1 MGTLDPETEGLE
13 AVPENR
19 LVLAWLRP
27 LAEAARSEYRMGR
40 FEMHTHP
47 DVCERLDQL
56 ARGGRAV
63 GAYGL
68 CARAARGGVL
78 YALGMGTSSIALR
91 LPDGHAR
98 EAVLANGGRIDPDL
112 GPDWVLA
119 DAWLSTL
126 SGADGSSLLA
136 AWVEAARLA
145 ADA

>member
-1 MGTLDPETEGLE
+1 MGALDPEAEDLE

-19 LVLAWLRP
+19 LILASLRRT
-27 LAEAARSEYRMGR
+27 AEPAQSEYRLGA
-40 FEMHTHP
+40 FEQHAHP
-47 DVCERLDQL
+47 DICERLDQV
-56 ARGGRAV
+56 ARGGRSV

-78 YALGMGTSSIALR
+78 FALGMGTSSIALR
-91 LPDGHAR
+91 LPDGPAR
-98 EAVLANGGRIDPDL
+98 EAVLSSGGRLDPDL

-126 SGADGSSLLA
+126 SGADGTALLA